1 MMSYLSFQDY
11 FILFSKG
18 TVYRNKLHFSKR
30 QDHFNHLPSHTLETT
45 THMLIN
51 LGQTCDEHN
60 VTHHFLVKCFCNC
73 SISNQKCILIFYYI
87 CVRKK
92 KKKRSINIP
101 WTKINV
107 FRNWPGWVSCVF
119 LAMLMPKRRQKLSII
134 KCAANLEMTSIGHT
148 RAQWSVSWWRALPD
162 CSQRSQFHMWD
173 RGIFDT
179 PTDW

>member
-1 MMSYLSFQDY
+1 MSHLSFQDY

-92 KKKRSINIP
+92 KKKTFNKHTMNKNKCI
-101 WTKINV
+101 
-107 FRNWPGWVSCVF
+107 
-119 LAMLMPKRRQKLSII
+119 QKL
-134 KCAANLEMTSIGHT
+134 T
-148 RAQWSVSWWRALPD
+148 RVGELCFSCHADAKEKTETVNHQM
-162 CSQRSQFHMWD
+162 CS
-173 RGIFDT
+173 
-179 PTDW
+179 